1 MTTNTVV
8 PVSSIPRIGH
18 QEAMAIT
25 AEENDRFHRLLA
37 HIEPDQWHW
46 PTDCTRWD
54 VRDIAVHVIATAQ
67 AAASPLEFGRQMW
80 AGRPLT
86 AEIGGVHWVDGLN
99 EAQLRARTHLT
110 PAELPDLWATAAAR
124 GLRARQRTP
133 RPVRALPLLR
143 LEPGNWKPLSF
154 LFDMGFTRDTWMHR
168 IDITRAVGEAYLA
181 TADHDGRIV
190 ADVVAEWATTH
201 TDPFTLHLTGP
212 AGGIY
217 GRTSEPTGDT
227 VTVDAIDLCR
237 VLSGRGTPAGILRA
251 HPFPL

>member
-1 MTTNTVV
+1 MSTHTVV

-25 AEENDRFHRLLA
+25 AEENERFHRLLT
-37 HIEPDQWHW
+37 HIEPDQWHL

-54 VRDIAVHVIATAQ
+54 ARDVAVHVIATAQ
-67 AAASPLEFGRQMW
+67 GAASLLEFARQMW

-99 EAQLRARTHLT
+99 EGQLRARTHLT
-110 PAELPDLWATAAAR
+110 PGELPDLWATAAAR
-124 GLRARQRTP
+124 GLRARQRMP

-143 LEPGNWKPLSF
+143 LEPGNYKPLSF

-168 IDITRAVGEAYLA
+168 IDITRALGEPFTA
-181 TADHDGRIV
+181 TVEHDRRIV
-190 ADVVAEWATTH
+190 ADIVADWATTH
-201 TDPFTLHLTGP
+201 TDPFTLQLTGS
-212 AGGIY
+212 AGGTY
-217 GRTSEPTGDT
+217 SRTSEPTGDP
-227 VTVDAIDLCR
+227 VTIDAIDVCR
-237 VLSGRGTPAGILRA
+237 ILSGRGTPTGVLC

>member
-1 MTTNTVV
+1 MSTSTVV

-37 HIEPDQWHW
+37 GIEPDQWPL

-54 VRDIAVHVIATAQ
+54 VRDITVHVIATAQ
-67 AAASPLEFGRQMW
+67 AAASLVEFGRQMW

-110 PAELPDLWATAAAR
+110 PGELPDLWAAAAAR
-124 GLRARQRTP
+124 GLRARRRMP

-143 LEPGNWKPLSF
+143 LEPGNYKPLSF

-168 IDITRAVGEAYLA
+168 IDITRALGKPFPA
-181 TADHDGRIV
+181 TAEHDGRIV
-190 ADVVAEWATTH
+190 ADIVADWATTH
-201 TDPFTLHLTGP
+201 TDPFTLQLTGS
-212 AGGIY
+212 AGGTY
-217 GRTSEPTGDT
+217 SRTSEPTGET
-227 VTVDAIDLCR
+227 VAIDAIDVCR
-237 VLSGRGTPAGILRA
+237 ILSGRGTPTGVLC